1 MKIHYFQRYHE
12 KENVATANTMLLL
25 SRLYYYS
32 SGKFFRFLKSEF
44 FSDSFEPELVF
55 ALQEKSVK
63 SIPDATITQEGF
75 KIVVEVKLT
84 DWFYKEQLMN
94 HLLSFG
100 DHKNKVMITL
110 ASEPMS
116 KETKDGFENQLK
128 EYNATQRYPVIHIN
142 TTFEL
147 LTNAIQDVIDDRD
160 YEMQDV
166 LDDYLNYCYNDGL
179 IPNADSWKYMRMQ
192 LAGTTFDFN
201 LSENVY
207 YDKAERGFRAHD
219 YLGLYKNK
227 SVRAI
232 GKICA
237 RITAVEEDGQV
248 KFNAEYGELTEDRK
262 KSILAALKDGDSHG
276 YDLRSVEHRYF
287 FVEKF
292 LEMDYK
298 KETPRAPM
306 GTRIF
311 DLSQIINVNK
321 MPEVEE
327 IVKILNTKTWS

>member
-1 MKIHYFQRYHE
+1 
-12 KENVATANTMLLL
+12 
-25 SRLYYYS
+25 
-32 SGKFFRFLKSEF
+32 
-44 FSDSFEPELVF
+44 
-55 ALQEKSVK
+55 
-63 SIPDATITQEGF
+63 
-75 KIVVEVKLT
+75 
-84 DWFYKEQLMN
+84 
-94 HLLSFG
+94 
-100 DHKNKVMITL
+100 
-110 ASEPMS
+110 
-116 KETKDGFENQLK
+116 
-128 EYNATQRYPVIHIN
+128 
-142 TTFEL
+142 
-147 LTNAIQDVIDDRD
+147 
-160 YEMQDV
+160 
-166 LDDYLNYCYNDGL
+166 
-179 IPNADSWKYMRMQ
+179 MRMQ